1 MTAPSAPAA
10 RSSHTIDIDRL
21 AIDTIRTL
29 AMDAVE
35 AAKSGH
41 PGTPMALAPVAY
53 TVWKDFLRYDPT
65 DPLWPNRDRFVL
77 SCGHA
82 SMLLYSLIHLSG
94 IRRAAGHGASGS
106 GASAEPAVSLE
117 AIKKFRQLDSVC
129 AGHPEHHMTSGIETT
144 TGPLGQGCGNS
155 VGMAMASRWL
165 GAHYN
170 TPGHVVFDYD
180 TYVLC
185 SDGDLMEG
193 VACEAASTAGH
204 LGLANLCWIYDDNSI
219 TIEGETHLAFSE
231 NVGKKFEGMG
241 WRVEHVA
248 DANDTG
254 SLKQALQAFK
264 HEQQKPTLIIVKSV
278 IGYGA
283 PKKAG
288 SHESHGAPLGPDEIK
303 GAKAAYGWPVDA
315 QFLVPPEVPEQFAK
329 TMGARGHTAHEAWR
343 QTVADQAKSHAA
355 VAAELTGFLSGRLPA
370 GWESAVPCFPVDAK
384 GLASRVSSG
393 KVIQALSGAIP
404 WFLGGSAD
412 LAPSTMTLVPG
423 AGDFGPGSFS
433 GRNFHFGIREHG
445 MASACNGMA
454 LSGLRPYCATF
465 FVFFDYLKPSLR
477 LSAIGNL
484 GVIYVLT
491 HDSIG
496 LGEDGPTHQPIEQL
510 ASARAVPGLSVF
522 RPADANEVSETYRVI
537 IKRTDRPAVI
547 VLSRQNLPTL
557 DRTKYGSAEGVAKG
571 AYVLQDAAGGKP
583 QCILIGTG
591 SEVPLCLEAAEKL
604 AAAGVQARVV
614 SMPSWD
620 LFEEQ
625 DEAYRESVLPKAVTA
640 RVACEAAG
648 GFGWDRWIGP
658 RGRFVGMTSFGASGP
673 APALY
678 KHFGIT
684 AEAIATAA
692 KESIAAK

>member
-1 MTAPSAPAA
+1 MSAPSVAQPRAP
-10 RSSHTIDIDRL
+10 HTTDLDRL

-29 AMDAVE
+29 SMDAVE

-41 PGTPMALAPVAY
+41 PGTPMALAPVAF
-53 TVWKDFLRYDPT
+53 TIWRDFLRYDPT
-65 DPLWPNRDRFVL
+65 NPAWPNRDRFVL

-82 SMLLYSLIHLSG
+82 SMLLYSLIHLAG
-94 IRRAAGHGASGS
+94 IKRGGS
-106 GASAEPAVSLE
+106 ADANRNVPAVSLDE
-117 AIKKFRQLDSVC
+117 IKKFRQLDSVC
-129 AGHPEHHMTSGIETT
+129 AGHPEHHMTAGIETT

-155 VGMAMASRWL
+155 VGMAMASKWL
-165 GAHYN
+165 AAHYN
-170 TPGHVVFDYD
+170 RPGHEVFDYD

-193 VACEAASTAGH
+193 VAAEAASIAGH
-204 LGLANLCWIYDDNSI
+204 LGLSNLCWVYDDNSI
-219 TIEGETHLAFSE
+219 TIEGETHLAFTE
-231 NVGKKFEGMG
+231 NVGQRFEGLG

-248 DANDTG
+248 DANDAAA
-254 SLKQALQAFK
+254 LKKALQAFK
-264 HEQQKPTLIIVKSV
+264 AEQKKPTLIVVKSV

-288 SHESHGAPLGPDEIK
+288 SHEAHGAPLGPDEIK
-303 GAKAAYGWPVDA
+303 GAKAAYGWPADA
-315 QFLVPPEVPEQFAK
+315 SFLVPPQVPEHFAK
-329 TMGARGHTAHEAWR
+329 TFGARGRQTHDAW
-343 QTVADQAKSHAA
+343 QKTVADYGKSQAALAK
-355 VAAELTGFLSGRLPA
+355 ELHDFLDGRLPT
-370 GWESAVPCFPVDAK
+370 GWDAAIPAFPADAK

-393 KVIQALSGAIP
+393 KVLQALSAAVP

-412 LAPSTMTLVPG
+412 LAPSTMTLIQ
-423 AGDFGPGSFS
+423 AEKSFGPGSYD

-465 FVFFDYLKPSLR
+465 FVFFDYLKPALR
-477 LSAIGNL
+477 LSALGNL

-522 RPADANEVSETYRVI
+522 RPGDANEVAETYRVVMQ
-537 IKRTDRPAVI
+537 RADRPAVI

-557 DRTKYGSAEGVAKG
+557 DRTGLGAASGTARG
-571 AYVLQDAAGGKP
+571 AYVLKDAPNGKP
-583 QCILIGTG
+583 ACILIGTG
-591 SEVPLCLEAAEKL
+591 SEVQVCLDAAAKL
-604 AAAGVQARVV
+604 AEQGIHARVV
-614 SMPSWD
+614 SMPCWD
-620 LFEEQ
+620 LFASQ
-625 DEAYRESVLPKAVTA
+625 DAAYQESVLPAAITA
-640 RVACEAAG
+640 RVACEAAC
-648 GFGWDRWIGP
+648 GFGWEKWIGP
-658 RGRFVGMTSFGASGP
+658 RGKFIGMTSFGASGP

-684 AEAIATAA
+684 ADAVAA
-692 KESIAAK
+692 AAQSLL

>member
-1 MTAPSAPAA
+1 MSAPSVAQPRAP
-10 RSSHTIDIDRL
+10 HTTDLDRL

-29 AMDAVE
+29 SMDAVE

-41 PGTPMALAPVAY
+41 PGTPMALAPVAF
-53 TVWKDFLRYDPT
+53 TIWRDFLRYDPT
-65 DPLWPNRDRFVL
+65 NPAWPNRDRFVL

-82 SMLLYSLIHLSG
+82 SMLLYSLIHLAG
-94 IRRAAGHGASGS
+94 IKRGGS
-106 GASAEPAVSLE
+106 ADANRNVPAVSLDE
-117 AIKKFRQLDSVC
+117 IKKFRQLDSVC
-129 AGHPEHHMTSGIETT
+129 AGHPEHHMTAGIETT

-155 VGMAMASRWL
+155 VGMAMASKWL
-165 GAHYN
+165 AAHYN
-170 TPGHVVFDYD
+170 RPGHEVFDYD

-193 VACEAASTAGH
+193 VAAEAASIAGH
-204 LGLANLCWIYDDNSI
+204 LGLSNLCWVYDDNSI
-219 TIEGETHLAFSE
+219 TIEGETRLAFTE
-231 NVGKKFEGMG
+231 NVGQRFEGLG

-248 DANDTG
+248 DANDAAA
-254 SLKQALQAFK
+254 LKKALQAFK
-264 HEQQKPTLIIVKSV
+264 AEQKKPTLIVVKSV

-288 SHESHGAPLGPDEIK
+288 SHEAHGAPLGPDEIK
-303 GAKAAYGWPVDA
+303 GAKAAYGWPADA
-315 QFLVPPEVPEQFAK
+315 SFLVPPQVPEHFAK
-329 TMGARGHTAHEAWR
+329 TFGARGRQTHDAW
-343 QTVADQAKSHAA
+343 QKTVADYGKSQAALAK
-355 VAAELTGFLSGRLPA
+355 ELHDFLDGRLPT
-370 GWESAVPCFPVDAK
+370 GWDAAIPAFPADAK

-393 KVIQALSGAIP
+393 KVLQALSAAVP

-412 LAPSTMTLVPG
+412 LAPSTMTLIQ
-423 AGDFGPGSFS
+423 AEKSFGPGSYD

-465 FVFFDYLKPSLR
+465 FVFFDYLKPALR
-477 LSAIGNL
+477 LSALGNL

-522 RPADANEVSETYRVI
+522 RPGDANEVAETYRVVMQ
-537 IKRTDRPAVI
+537 RADRPAVI

-557 DRTKYGSAEGVAKG
+557 DRTGLGAASGTARG
-571 AYVLQDAAGGKP
+571 AYVLKDAPNGKP
-583 QCILIGTG
+583 ACILIGTG
-591 SEVPLCLEAAEKL
+591 SEVQVCLDAAAKL
-604 AAAGVQARVV
+604 AEQGIHARVV
-614 SMPSWD
+614 SMPCWD
-620 LFEEQ
+620 LFASQ
-625 DEAYRESVLPKAVTA
+625 DAAYQESVLPAAITA
-640 RVACEAAG
+640 RVACEAAC
-648 GFGWDRWIGP
+648 GFGWEKWIGP
-658 RGRFVGMTSFGASGP
+658 RGKFIGMTSFGASGP

-684 AEAIATAA
+684 ADAVAA
-692 KESIAAK
+692 AAQSLL

>member
-1 MTAPSAPAA
+1 MSAPSAAPARA
-10 RSSHTIDIDRL
+10 AATDLDRL

-41 PGTPMALAPVAY
+41 PGTPMALAPVAFA
-53 TVWKDFLRYDPT
+53 VWKDFLRYDPA
-65 DPLWPNRDRFVL
+65 DPAWPNRDRFVL

-82 SMLLYSLIHLSG
+82 SMLLYALIHLAG
-94 IRRAAGHGASGS
+94 IRRGGPTDAARN
-106 GASAEPAVSLE
+106 EPAVSLE
-117 AIKKFRQLDSVC
+117 QIKRFRQLDSVC
-129 AGHPEHHMTSGIETT
+129 AGHPEHHMTAGIETT

-155 VGMAMASRWL
+155 VGMAIAAQWL
-165 GAHYN
+165 GARYN
-170 TPGHVVFDYD
+170 KPGHVVFDYD

-193 VACEAASTAGH
+193 VAAEAASIAGH

-219 TIEGETHLAFSE
+219 TIEGETHLAFTE
-231 NVGKKFEGMG
+231 DVGRRFEGLG
-241 WRVEHVA
+241 WRVERVA
-248 DANDTG
+248 DANDAAA
-254 SLKQALQAFK
+254 LRQALQAFK
-264 HEQQKPTLIIVKSV
+264 AERQKPTLIVVKSV

-288 SHESHGAPLGPDEIK
+288 SHEAHGAPLGPEEIK
-303 GAKAAYGWPVDA
+303 GAKEAYGWPADA
-315 QFLVPPEVPEQFAK
+315 QFLVPPQVPEHFAK
-329 TMGARGHTAHEAWR
+329 TLGSRGRQAHEAW
-343 QTVADQAKSHAA
+343 QKGVADYSKAHADLA
-355 VAAELTGFLSGRLPA
+355 GELRDFLDGRLPG
-370 GWESAVPCFPVDAK
+370 GWDKAIPCFPADAK

-393 KVIQALSGAIP
+393 KVIQGISAGVP

-423 AGDFGPGSFS
+423 AGDFGPRSYA

-445 MASACNGMA
+445 MAAACNGMA

-465 FVFFDYLKPSLR
+465 FVFLDYLKPALR
-477 LSAIGNL
+477 LSALGNL

-510 ASARAVPGLSVF
+510 ATARAVPGLSVF
-522 RPADANEVSETYRVI
+522 RPGDANEVAETWRVVM
-537 IKRTDRPAVI
+537 RRPDRPAVI
-547 VLSRQNLPTL
+547 VLSRQNIPTL
-557 DRTKYGSAEGVAKG
+557 DRAACGSASGVARG
-571 AYVLQDAAGGKP
+571 GYVLVDAPGGKP
-583 QCILIGTG
+583 DCILIGTG
-591 SEVPLCLEAAEKL
+591 SEVQVCLDARTQL
-604 AAAGVQARVV
+604 AATGVNARVV
-614 SMPSWD
+614 SLPSWD

-625 DEAYRESVLPKAVTA
+625 DTAYRESVLPAAVTA
-640 RVACEAAG
+640 RVACEAAC
-648 GFGWDRWIGP
+648 GFGWERWIGT
-658 RGRFVGMTSFGASGP
+658 RGRFVGMRSFGASAP

-684 AEAIATAA
+684 PEAVAQAA
-692 KESIAAK
+692 RESMGAGA

>member
-1 MTAPSAPAA
+1 MSA
-10 RSSHTIDIDRL
+10 DIDRL

-29 AMDAVE
+29 SMDAVE

-65 DPLWPNRDRFVL
+65 DPAWPNRDRFVL

-82 SMLLYSLIHLSG
+82 SMLLYSLIHLAG
-94 IRRAAGHGASGS
+94 IRRGHTD
-106 GASAEPAVSLE
+106 EPAVSLDD
-117 AIKKFRQLDSVC
+117 IRRFRQIGSVC

-155 VGMAMASRWL
+155 VGMAIAARWL
-165 GAHYN
+165 GARYN
-170 TPGHVVFDYD
+170 APGRTLFDYD

-193 VACEAASTAGH
+193 VAAEAASIAGH
-204 LGLANLCWIYDDNSI
+204 LELSNLCWIYDDNKI
-219 TIEGETHLAFSE
+219 TIEGETHLAFTE
-231 NVGKKFEGMG
+231 NVGQRFEGLG

-248 DANDTG
+248 DANDTA
-254 SLKQALQAFK
+254 SLKRALEAFRSETK
-264 HEQQKPTLIIVKSV
+264 RPTLIIVKSL

-288 SHESHGAPLGPDEIK
+288 SHESHGAPLGAEEIK
-303 GAKAAYGWPVDA
+303 GAKQAYGWPVDA
-315 QFLVPPEVPEQFAK
+315 QFLVPDGVRERFAA
-329 TMGARGHTAHEAWR
+329 TLGARGAKAHEAWK
-343 QTVADQAKSHAA
+343 QARAA
-355 VAAELTGFLSGRLPA
+355 AAKAAPVSVDELDHLLAAKLPA
-370 GWESAVPCFPVDAK
+370 GWEKAIPTFPADAK

-393 KVIQALSGAIP
+393 KVLSAISGAVP
-404 WFLGGSAD
+404 WLLGGSAD
-412 LAPSTMTLVPG
+412 LAPSTMTFVTG
-423 AGDFGPGSFS
+423 AGEFGPGEPG

-465 FVFFDYLKPSLR
+465 FVFLDYLKPSLR
-477 LSAIGNL
+477 LSALGDL
-484 GVIYVLT
+484 GVIYILT

-510 ASARAVPGLSVF
+510 ASARAVPGITVL
-522 RPADANEVSETYRVI
+522 RPADANEVAEGWRVVME
-537 IKRTDRPAVI
+537 RPSRPAVF

-557 DRTKYGSAEGVAKG
+557 DRAKFAPAAGARRG
-571 AYVLQDAAGGKP
+571 AYVLEDAVGGKP
-583 QCILIGTG
+583 DCILIGTG
-591 SEVPLCLEAAEKL
+591 SEVHVCLEAAEILRGK
-604 AAAGVQARVV
+604 GHKPRVV

-620 LFEEQ
+620 LFVEQ
-625 DEAYRESVLPKAVTA
+625 DADYRESVLPEAVAA
-640 RVACEAAG
+640 RVACEAAC
-648 GFGWDRWIGP
+648 GFGWERWTGTK
-658 RGRFVGMTSFGASGP
+658 GRFVGMTGFGASGP

-684 AEAIATAA
+684 ADGVANAAI
-692 KESIAAK
+692 ESIG

>member
-1 MTAPSAPAA
+1 MAA
-10 RSSHTIDIDRL
+10 DIDRL

-29 AMDAVE
+29 SMDAVE

-53 TVWKDFLRYDPT
+53 TVWKDFLRYDPA
-65 DPLWPNRDRFVL
+65 DPAWPNRDRFVL

-94 IRRAAGHGASGS
+94 IRRGHTE
-106 GASAEPAVSLE
+106 EPAVSLDD
-117 AIKKFRQLDSVC
+117 IRRFRQIGSVC

-155 VGMAMASRWL
+155 VGMAIAARWL

-170 TPGHVVFDYD
+170 APGRTLFDYD
-180 TYVLC
+180 TYVVC

-193 VACEAASTAGH
+193 VSAEAASIAGH
-204 LGLANLCWIYDDNSI
+204 LELANLCWIYDDNKI
-219 TIEGETHLAFSE
+219 TIEGETHLAFTE
-231 NVGKKFEGMG
+231 NVGQRFEGLG

-248 DANDTG
+248 DANDTA
-254 SLKQALQAFK
+254 SLKRALEAFRSETK
-264 HEQQKPTLIIVKSV
+264 RPTLIIVKSQ

-288 SHESHGAPLGPDEIK
+288 SHESHGAPLGAEEIK
-303 GAKAAYGWPVDA
+303 GAKQAYGWPADA
-315 QFLVPPEVPEQFAK
+315 QFLVPEGVKEHFAATLGLRGTKANESWKAVRAAATKASPEK
-329 TMGARGHTAHEAWR
+329 
-343 QTVADQAKSHAA
+343 
-355 VAAELTGFLSGRLPA
+355 AAELDHLLAAKLPA
-370 GWESAVPCFPVDAK
+370 GWEKAIPIFPADAK

-393 KVIQALSGAIP
+393 KVLSAISGTVP
-404 WFLGGSAD
+404 WLLGGSAD
-412 LAPSTMTLVPG
+412 LAPSTMTFVAG
-423 AGDFGPGSFS
+423 AGEFGPGEPG

-465 FVFFDYLKPSLR
+465 FVFLDYLKPSLR
-477 LSAIGNL
+477 LSALGNI
-484 GVIYVLT
+484 GVIYILT

-510 ASARAVPGLSVF
+510 ASARAVPGITVL
-522 RPADANEVSETYRVI
+522 RPADANEVAEAWRVVME
-537 IKRTDRPAVI
+537 RPDRPAVF

-557 DRTKYGSAEGVAKG
+557 DRTKFASAAGTARG
-571 AYVLQDAAGGKP
+571 AYVLEDAAGGKP
-583 QCILIGTG
+583 DCILIGTG
-591 SEVPLCLEAAEKL
+591 SEVTTCLEAAAILRDK
-604 AAAGVQARVV
+604 GHKPRVV
-614 SMPSWD
+614 SMPSFE
-620 LFEEQ
+620 LFAEQ
-625 DEAYRESVLPKAVTA
+625 DAAYRESVLPAAVTA
-640 RVACEAAG
+640 RVACEAAC
-648 GFGWDRWIGP
+648 GFGWEKWTGTK
-658 RGRFVGMTSFGASGP
+658 GRFVGMTGFGASGP

-684 AEAIATAA
+684 PEGVANAAIEAIG
-692 KESIAAK
+692 

>member
-1 MTAPSAPAA
+1 
-10 RSSHTIDIDRL
+10 
-21 AIDTIRTL
+21 
-29 AMDAVE
+29 MDAVE

-41 PGTPMALAPVAY
+41 PGTPMALAPVAF

-65 DPLWPNRDRFVL
+65 NPAWPNRDRFVL

-82 SMLLYSLIHLSG
+82 SMLLYSLIHLAG
-94 IRRAAGHGASGS
+94 IRRGGANDAARDL
-106 GASAEPAVSLE
+106 PAVSIDE
-117 AIKKFRQLDSVC
+117 IKKFRQLDSVC
-129 AGHPEHHMTSGIETT
+129 AGHPEHHMTAGIETT

-155 VGMAMASRWL
+155 VGMAIASKWL
-165 GAHYN
+165 AAHYN
-170 TPGHVVFDYD
+170 QPGHQLFDYD

-193 VACEAASTAGH
+193 VAAEAASIAGH
-204 LGLANLCWIYDDNSI
+204 LKLANLCWIYDDNSI
-219 TIEGETHLAFSE
+219 TIEGETHLAFTE
-231 NVGKKFEGMG
+231 NVAQRFEGLG

-248 DANDTG
+248 DANDTAA
-254 SLKQALQAFK
+254 LKKALQAFK
-264 HEQQKPTLIIVKSV
+264 AEQEKPTLVVVKSV

-288 SHESHGAPLGPDEIK
+288 SHEAHGAPLGPDEIK
-303 GAKAAYGWPVDA
+303 GAKEAYGWPADA
-315 QFLVPPEVPEQFAK
+315 QFLVPAEVPEHFAK
-329 TMGARGHTAHEAWR
+329 TFAARGKQSHESW
-343 QTVADQAKSHAA
+343 QKSVADYSKSHAA
-355 VAAELTGFLSGRLPA
+355 FAAELTDFLDGRLPT
-370 GWESAVPCFPVDAK
+370 GWDKAIPCFPADAK

-393 KVIQALSGAIP
+393 KVLQALSAGVP
-404 WFLGGSAD
+404 WFIGGSAD
-412 LAPSTMTLVPG
+412 LAPSTMTLVTG
-423 AGDFGPGSFS
+423 AGDFEPGSYD
-433 GRNFHFGIREHG
+433 GRNMHFGIREHG
-445 MASACNGMA
+445 MAAACNGMA

-484 GVIYVLT
+484 GVIYILT

-522 RPADANEVSETYRVI
+522 RPADANEVAETYRVVMQ
-537 IKRTDRPAVI
+537 RPDRPAVL

-557 DRTKYGSAEGVAKG
+557 DRTQFGAVSGVAKG
-571 AYVLQDAAGGKP
+571 AYIVKEAPNGNPA
-583 QCILIGTG
+583 CILIGTG
-591 SEVPLCLEAAEKL
+591 SELQLCIDAAAKL
-604 AAAGVQARVV
+604 AETGVHARVV

-625 DEAYRESVLPKAVTA
+625 DAAYRESVLPAAVTA
-640 RVACEAAG
+640 RVACEAAC
-648 GFGWDRWIGP
+648 GFGWERWIGT
-658 RGRFVGMTSFGASGP
+658 RGVFVGMKGFGASGP

-684 AEAIATAA
+684 PEGVAAAA
-692 KESIAAK
+692 KTSLAAS

>member
-1 MTAPSAPAA
+1 MASPSAAPARA
-10 RSSHTIDIDRL
+10 SHGTDLDRL
-21 AIDTIRTL
+21 SIDTIRTL
-29 AMDAVE
+29 SMDAVE

-41 PGTPMALAPVAY
+41 PGTPMALAPVAF

-65 DPLWPNRDRFVL
+65 NPAWPNRDRFVL

-82 SMLLYSLIHLSG
+82 SMLLYSLIHLAG
-94 IRRAAGHGASGS
+94 IRRGGANDSGR
-106 GASAEPAVSLE
+106 ELPAVSLE
-117 AIKKFRQLDSVC
+117 EIKKFRQLDSVC
-129 AGHPEHHMTSGIETT
+129 AGHPEHHMTAGIETT

-155 VGMAMASRWL
+155 VGMAMASKWL

-170 TPGHVVFDYD
+170 QPGHQLFDFD

-193 VACEAASTAGH
+193 VAAEAASIAGH
-204 LGLANLCWIYDDNSI
+204 LKLSNLCWIYDDNSI
-219 TIEGETHLAFSE
+219 TIEGETHLAFTE
-231 NVGKKFEGMG
+231 NVARRFEGLG
-241 WRVEHVA
+241 WRIEHVA
-248 DANDTG
+248 DANDTAA
-254 SLKQALQAFK
+254 LRKALQAFK
-264 HEQQKPTLIIVKSV
+264 AEQEKPTLVVVKSI

-303 GAKAAYGWPVDA
+303 GAKEAYGWPADS
-315 QFLVPPEVPEQFAK
+315 QFLVPPEVPQHFAK
-329 TMGARGHTAHEAWR
+329 TLGARGKQAHEAW
-343 QTVADQAKSHAA
+343 QKSVADYTKSHSALA
-355 VAAELTGFLSGRLPA
+355 GELKDFLDGRLPS
-370 GWESAVPCFPVDAK
+370 GWDTSIPTFPADAK

-393 KVIQALSGAIP
+393 KVIQAVSAGVP

-423 AGDFGPGSFS
+423 AGEYEPGSYG

-445 MASACNGMA
+445 MAAACNGLA

-465 FVFFDYLKPSLR
+465 FVFLDYLKPSLR

-510 ASARAVPGLSVF
+510 ATARAVPGLSVF
-522 RPADANEVSETYRVI
+522 RPGDANEVAETYRAVMQ
-537 IKRTDRPAVI
+537 RPDRPAVI
-547 VLSRQNLPTL
+547 VLSRQNIPTL
-557 DRTKYGSAEGVAKG
+557 DRAGLGAASGTAKG
-571 AYVLQDAAGGKP
+571 AYILKDAPNGIPA
-583 QCILIGTG
+583 CILIGTG
-591 SEVPLCLEAAEKL
+591 SEVQLCLDAAAKL
-604 AAAGVQARVV
+604 AETGVHARVV

-625 DEAYRESVLPKAVTA
+625 DAAYKESVLPAAVTA
-640 RVACEAAG
+640 RVACEAAC
-648 GFGWDRWIGP
+648 GFGWERWIGS
-658 RGRFVGMTSFGASGP
+658 RGKFVGMNSFGASGP

-684 AEAIATAA
+684 ADAIAAAA
-692 KESIAAK
+692 KSLLSGRR

>member
-1 MTAPSAPAA
+1 MASPSAAPARA
-10 RSSHTIDIDRL
+10 PQGTDLDRL
-21 AIDTIRTL
+21 SIDTIRTL
-29 AMDAVE
+29 SMDAVE

-41 PGTPMALAPVAY
+41 PGTPMALAPVAF

-65 DPLWPNRDRFVL
+65 NPAWPNRDRFVL

-82 SMLLYSLIHLSG
+82 SMLLYSLIHLAG
-94 IRRAAGHGASGS
+94 IRRGGAHDSGRDQ
-106 GASAEPAVSLE
+106 PAVSLDE
-117 AIKKFRQLDSVC
+117 IRKFRQLDSVC
-129 AGHPEHHMTSGIETT
+129 AGHPEHHMTAGIETT

-155 VGMAMASRWL
+155 VGMAMASKWL

-170 TPGHVVFDYD
+170 QPGHQLFDFD

-193 VACEAASTAGH
+193 IAAEAASIAGH
-204 LGLANLCWIYDDNSI
+204 LKLSNLCWIYDDNSI
-219 TIEGETHLAFSE
+219 TIEGETHLAFTE
-231 NVGKKFEGMG
+231 NVAQRFEGLG
-241 WRVEHVA
+241 WRIEHVA
-248 DANDTG
+248 DANDTAA
-254 SLKQALQAFK
+254 LRKALQNFK
-264 HEQQKPTLIIVKSV
+264 AEQEKPTLVIVKSV

-288 SHESHGAPLGPDEIK
+288 SHESHGAPLGADEIK
-303 GAKAAYGWPVDA
+303 GAKEAYGWPADA
-315 QFLVPPEVPEQFAK
+315 QFLVPPEVPEHFAK
-329 TMGARGHTAHEAWR
+329 TFGSRGKQAHEAW
-343 QTVADQAKSHAA
+343 QKSVADYSKSHASLA
-355 VAAELTGFLSGRLPA
+355 RELADFLDGRLPT
-370 GWESAVPCFPVDAK
+370 GWDKAIPCFPADAK

-393 KVIQALSGAIP
+393 KVIQALSAGVP

-423 AGDFGPGSFS
+423 AGEFEPGSYA
-433 GRNFHFGIREHG
+433 GRNLHFGIREHG
-445 MASACNGMA
+445 MAAACNGLA

-465 FVFFDYLKPSLR
+465 FVFLDYLKPSLR

-510 ASARAVPGLSVF
+510 ATARAVPGLSVF
-522 RPADANEVSETYRVI
+522 RPADANEVAETYRVVMQ
-537 IKRTDRPAVI
+537 RANRPAVL

-557 DRTKYGSAEGVAKG
+557 DRTNLGSAAGVAKG
-571 AYVLQDAAGGKP
+571 AYILKDAPNGKP
-583 QCILIGTG
+583 ACILIGTG
-591 SEVPLCLEAAEKL
+591 SEVQLCLDAAAKL
-604 AAAGVQARVV
+604 AESGVHARVV

-625 DEAYRESVLPKAVTA
+625 DSTYKESVLPAAITA
-640 RVACEAAG
+640 RVACEAAC
-648 GFGWDRWIGP
+648 GFGWEKWIGA
-658 RGRFVGMTSFGASGP
+658 RGKFVGMTSFGASGP

-684 AEAIATAA
+684 ADAIATAA
-692 KESIAAK
+692 KSLLG

>member
-1 MTAPSAPAA
+1 MSAPSAAPARA
-10 RSSHTIDIDRL
+10 AATDLDRL

-29 AMDAVE
+29 SMDAVE

-41 PGTPMALAPVAY
+41 PGTPMALAPVAFA
-53 TVWKDFLRYDPT
+53 VWKDFLRYDPT
-65 DPLWPNRDRFVL
+65 DPAWPNRDRFVL

-82 SMLLYSLIHLSG
+82 SMLLYALIHLAG
-94 IRRAAGHGASGS
+94 IRRGGPSDAARH
-106 GASAEPAVSLE
+106 EPAVSLE
-117 AIKKFRQLDSVC
+117 QIKRFRQLDSVC

-155 VGMAMASRWL
+155 VGMAIASRWL
-165 GAHYN
+165 AARYN
-170 TPGHVVFDYD
+170 RPGHTLFDYD

-193 VACEAASTAGH
+193 VAAEAASIAGH

-219 TIEGETHLAFSE
+219 TIEGETHLAFTE
-231 NVGKKFEGMG
+231 DVARRFEGLG

-248 DANDTG
+248 DANDAAA
-254 SLKQALQAFK
+254 LKQALQAFK
-264 HEQQKPTLIIVKSV
+264 AEQKRPTLVIVKSV

-288 SHESHGAPLGPDEIK
+288 SHEAHGAPLGAEEIA
-303 GAKAAYGWPVDA
+303 GAKAAYGWPTDA
-315 QFLVPPEVPEQFAK
+315 QFLVPPAVPEHFAQ
-329 TMGARGHTAHEAWR
+329 TLGVRGRQAHEVW
-343 QTVADQAKSHAA
+343 QKSLADYSKTHADRA
-355 VAAELTGFLSGRLPA
+355 GELRDFLDGRLPPA
-370 GWESAVPCFPVDAK
+370 WDKGVPCFPADPK

-393 KVIQALSGAIP
+393 KVIQGISAGVP

-423 AGDFGPGSFS
+423 AGDFGPTDHE

-445 MASACNGMA
+445 MAAACNGMA

-465 FVFFDYLKPSLR
+465 FVFFDYLKPALR
-477 LSAIGNL
+477 LSALGGL

-522 RPADANEVSETYRVI
+522 RPGDANEVAEAWRAVMA
-537 IKRTDRPAVI
+537 RPDRPAVI
-547 VLSRQNLPTL
+547 VLSRQNIPTL
-557 DRTKYGSAEGVAKG
+557 DRATCGSAAGTARG
-571 AYVLQDAAGGKP
+571 GYVLRDAPGGTP
-583 QCILIGTG
+583 DCILIGTG
-591 SEVPLCLEAAEKL
+591 SEVQICLD
-604 AAAGVQARVV
+604 AAATLAESGVKARVV
-614 SMPSWD
+614 SLPSWD

-625 DEAYRESVLPKAVTA
+625 DAAYRESVLPAAVTA
-640 RVACEAAG
+640 RVACEAAC

-658 RGRFVGMTSFGASGP
+658 RGRFVGMQSFGASGP

-684 AEAIATAA
+684 ADAVAQAA
-692 KESIAAK
+692 RESMAAGL

>member
-1 MTAPSAPAA
+1 MSSAVPHA
-10 RSSHTIDIDRL
+10 IDLDRL

-29 AMDAVE
+29 SMDAVE

-41 PGTPMALAPVAY
+41 PGTPMALAPVAF
-53 TVWKDFLRYDPT
+53 TIWKDFLRYDPA
-65 DPLWPNRDRFVL
+65 DPQWPNRDRFVL

-82 SMLLYSLIHLSG
+82 SMLLYSLIHLAG
-94 IRRAAGHGASGS
+94 IRRTCGAA
-106 GASAEPAVSLE
+106 AVSLDE
-117 AIKKFRQLDSVC
+117 IKKFRQLDSVC
-129 AGHPEHHMTSGIETT
+129 AGHPEHHMTAGIETT

-155 VGMAMASRWL
+155 VGMAIASKWL
-165 GAHYN
+165 AARYN
-170 TPGHVVFDYD
+170 RPGHVVFDYD

-193 VACEAASTAGH
+193 VAAEAASLAGH
-204 LGLANLCWIYDDNSI
+204 LGLSNLCWIYDDNSI

-231 NVGKKFEGMG
+231 DVARRFEGLG

-248 DANDTG
+248 DANDTAA
-254 SLKQALQAFK
+254 LKQRLQAFK
-264 HEQQKPTLIIVKSV
+264 AEQQKPTLIVVKSV

-288 SHESHGAPLGPDEIK
+288 SHEAHGAPLGPDEIRGSK
-303 GAKAAYGWPVDA
+303 EAYGWPADA
-315 QFLVPPEVPEQFAK
+315 QFLVPREVPEHFAK
-329 TMGARGHTAHEAWR
+329 TFGGRGRQAHEAW
-343 QTVADQAKSHAA
+343 QKSVADYSKAHADLA
-355 VAAELTGFLSGRLPA
+355 GELRDFLDCRLPP
-370 GWESAVPCFPVDAK
+370 GWDKGIPAFPPDPK

-393 KVIQALSGAIP
+393 KVIQGISAGVP

-423 AGDFGPGSFS
+423 AGDFGPRSYA

-445 MASACNGMA
+445 MAAACNGLA

-465 FVFFDYLKPSLR
+465 FVFLDYLKPALR
-477 LSAIGNL
+477 LSALGQL

-510 ASARAVPGLSVF
+510 ATARAVPGLSVF
-522 RPADANEVSETYRVI
+522 RPGDANEVAETWRVVMG
-537 IKRTDRPAVI
+537 RPDRPAVI
-547 VLSRQNLPTL
+547 VLSRQNIPTL
-557 DRTKYGSAEGVAKG
+557 DRAVCAPATGVARG
-571 AYVLQDAAGGKP
+571 GYVLQDVPDGRP
-583 QCILIGTG
+583 DCILIGTG
-591 SEVPLCLEAAEKL
+591 SEVQVCLDAAVKL
-604 AAAGVQARVV
+604 ATAGVKARVV

-625 DEAYRESVLPKAVTA
+625 EAAYRESVLPAAVTA
-640 RVACEAAG
+640 RVACEAAC
-648 GFGWDRWIGP
+648 GFGWEKWIGT
-658 RGRFVGMTSFGASGP
+658 RGRFVGMRSFGASAP

-678 KHFGIT
+678 EHFGIT
-684 AEAIATAA
+684 PDAVARAA
-692 KESIAAK
+692 KESMGAR